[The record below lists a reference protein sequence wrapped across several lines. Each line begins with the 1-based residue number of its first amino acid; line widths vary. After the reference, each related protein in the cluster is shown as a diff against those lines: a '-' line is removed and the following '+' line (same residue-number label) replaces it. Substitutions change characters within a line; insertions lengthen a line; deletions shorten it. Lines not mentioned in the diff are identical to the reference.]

1 MKNIIADII
10 IKLCR
15 ESEGNL
21 HDINHFLK
29 VYAFAKCIGEKEG
42 LDDRSQCVLEVAA
55 IVHDIACPL
64 CRKKYGST
72 EGSLQ
77 EKEGAWLT
85 EEFLADFD
93 LPRDFVERVKW
104 LVAHHH
110 TYSDV
115 EQPEHRILLEA
126 DFLVNADESGY
137 SKEQIEAAKRSFFR
151 SETGIALLDSIYLRE
166 G

>member
-10 IKLCR
+10 IKLCG

-42 LDDRSQCVLEVAA
+42 LDELNQCVLEVAA

-77 EKEGAWLT
+77 EKEGAVLT
-85 EEFLADFD
+85 EKFLSGFD

-110 TYSDV
+110 TYSVV
-115 EQPEHRILLEA
+115 EQIEHRILLEA
-126 DFLVNADESGY
+126 DFLVNAEESRY
-137 SKEQIEAAKRSFFR
+137 SPEQIKAAKRSFFR
-151 SETGIALLDSIYLRE
+151 TETGLGLLDSIYLRE